1 MFRRKRA
8 SAHAPINSNPSLSAQ
23 TAAVQAFRASQ
34 ANANIS
40 TAAAA
45 TALRRHTPTP
55 TSVENVQTKRM
66 LERQLSTGSGK
77 EKGKAALPHSQNG
90 RIYRASSF
98 GSMTTRT
105 FREQPPA
112 RAASVTGSSSIE
124 ITPVPP
130 IPEHHTPH
138 RRTVSLDSPYRAI
151 HPPDRTGQG
160 GGTSPRRSPISPN
173 SSSPRASLAS
183 LASRALSSL
192 PELEREGSRSSINF
206 SYPTHARPNS
216 PLQSPTKMFVAK
228 SPSPDVGRYPEER
241 PVQNPNVP
249 RASEITPP
257 ALTVAAKETR
267 SYRDLLAGDTLCGES
282 EWKSPLSGSTYAIA
296 ERETVDSPKEQD
308 FDQIEQPHPTD
319 LSSQLDGADPDR
331 HPSPKLALLKV
342 RILAQNEDREL
353 QMVEEGTEI
362 NHIVVDDPRGCDL
375 DTSTKNA
382 KLPKKQALDRSIVG
396 SNGDEGPLS
405 ALPTINTSL
414 SPGISTVQYIPS
426 TTPLQTISHD
436 IVSSSVPIPNGER
449 LHSLSPNRITRF
461 SSHLAVPITGEKLHD
476 PPPRSMSPAKSA
488 LKHPSSPTSP
498 GGHTNN
504 QFKSSIRALSDSSD
518 DASTQSDDGRRAEV
532 KNRVPRV
539 SFEDEPEVVGT
550 AATPPISPEVH
561 FSASPQWKPGSKY
574 SSFIKNGNRLYVSYG
589 HGEDV
594 FDEVMK
600 PRPPLPSFDSVRGR
614 RRFQVEDHD
623 ERQLHG
629 FPPPSTLQDSSD
641 SGFRGMLNQSQ
652 SKHTRSHDTISL
664 TPGDPIPPEVTSV
677 EGTGYDSISEHSSSS
692 DDLTNLDEFASKGDN
707 PTGLAP
713 LEAQPHPSNTKETQH
728 DTVGIPSQSENVPV
742 ISVQLATPAAPTDE
756 KSSNEWGRIP
766 GEFPPPSP
774 PGEDEIPDQPMVD
787 TRQQSPVTP
796 DFGTS
801 SNTFLIQSVDD
812 DDESD
817 DSGESVYSDAAENL
831 AEIEG
836 DVFGSIDAI
845 VDSPVSHVSSHS
857 HTSPPDSPTR
867 SKADKKRPPELPLQ
881 HADPRNS
888 SSPGTVYISSQEAS
902 NLSASSGNTEEIE
915 GSNDLRN
922 PERQRMLSPSQEP
935 VCAAFTGTT
944 SSSLNSKPAQS
955 QLEHITCNGQHTHT
969 SKESDNVTSKQKEPK
984 LRSPKEN
991 PGGPTT
997 YRKQET
1003 SSQTPKG
1010 PSANKLYVNGNVH
1023 PSDVEENWDFGFTSK
1038 HHTQARAY
1046 DSDSSSSFKGAKS
1059 PPQSTTHYFL
1069 RRTMRNTSDNKPQ
1082 SSGGYHVAVGRRS
1095 TTPPNSFS
1103 SDRNAPMRKTLRD
1116 PSSGFHTKASS
1127 ISAFGKHS
1135 KVKGIA
1141 TGLSP
1146 QAGKKLKSR
1155 FGHPSDD
1162 EVGLR
1167 CSFRSRYDDSSDDE
1181 VVPMKFSPV
1190 RGIPKLRGKVD
1201 GDSTDLDDSSD
1212 NEIPEIPQ
1220 KVLRRPCF
1228 QHPLIIPS
1236 TTITKPVPAFEANM
1250 DSATTADAT
1259 NRSTND
1265 VPKGPGV
1272 FVSQLPKRQRG
1283 IFSRLSISVHKSGG
1297 DNKIRKSELDSAA
1310 RRDTPLERS
1319 LMELRRNRSLTTTN
1333 HCGDKPP
1340 QSAFATGT
1348 SERYA
1353 EATTEKQTDIQKS
1366 SDILESSSWPLRSHH
1381 GSNTVPEGASA
1392 PPPIHENSEPDQEQP
1407 YTSDGMAKRNGSI
1420 NFNASIA
1427 GAVTGSTPG
1436 STESSN
1442 WASRF
1447 RPRKH
1452 TRWGTDSTVGGE
1464 HPGSSI
1470 QSDVSSSVLG
1480 SGEKKKKKL
1489 LLLRKA
1495 LGMSK

>member
-8 SAHAPINSNPSLSAQ
+8 SAHAPINSNPSPSAQ

-77 EKGKAALPHSQNG
+77 GKGKAALPHSQNG
-90 RIYRASSF
+90 RIHRVSSF

-130 IPEHHTPH
+130 LPEHHTPH
-138 RRTVSLDSPYRAI
+138 RRTVSLDTFYRAI

-160 GGTSPRRSPISPN
+160 GGTSPRWSPISPN
-173 SSSPRASLAS
+173 RSSPRAS
-183 LASRALSSL
+183 RALNSL
-192 PELEREGSRSSINF
+192 PELERKGSRSSINF

-241 PVQNPNVP
+241 PVQNHNVP
-249 RASEITPP
+249 RTSEITPP
-257 ALTVAAKETR
+257 ALMDAKETQ
-267 SYRDLLAGDTLCGES
+267 SYRDLLTGDTLCGES
-282 EWKSPLSGSTYAIA
+282 EWKSPLSGSAYAIA
-296 ERETVDSPKEQD
+296 ERETVDSPQEQD
-308 FDQIEQPHPTD
+308 IDLTEQPHPTD

-342 RILAQNEDREL
+342 RTLAQNEDQEL

-382 KLPKKQALDRSIVG
+382 ELPKKQALDRSIVG
-396 SNGDEGPLS
+396 NNGDKGLLS
-405 ALPTINTSL
+405 ALPAINTSL
-414 SPGISTVQYIPS
+414 SPGISTVQYSPS
-426 TTPLQTISHD
+426 TTPLQNISHD

-461 SSHLAVPITGEKLHD
+461 SSHLTVPITGEKLHD
-476 PPPRSMSPAKSA
+476 PPPRSMSHAKSA

-498 GGHTNN
+498 GGHAIN
-504 QFKSSIRALSDSSD
+504 QSKSTRALSDSSD
-518 DASTQSDDGRRAEV
+518 GASTQSDDGRRAEV

-550 AATPPISPEVH
+550 AATPPISPELH
-561 FSASPQWKPGSKY
+561 FSASPQWKLGSKY
-574 SSFIKNGNRLYVSYG
+574 ARFIKNGNRLYVNNG
-589 HGEDV
+589 DGEDV

-629 FPPPSTLQDSSD
+629 FPPPSTLPGSSE

-652 SKHTRSHDTISL
+652 SKHTRPHDTISL

-692 DDLTNLDEFASKGDN
+692 DDLTNLDESASQGDDLS
-707 PTGLAP
+707 GLATV
-713 LEAQPHPSNTKETQH
+713 EAQPRPSNPKETQL
-728 DTVGIPSQSENVPV
+728 DTVGNPSQSENVPV

-766 GEFPPPSP
+766 GEFPPSSP
-774 PGEDEIPDQPMVD
+774 PGEDETPDQPMDD
-787 TRQQSPVTP
+787 TQQRPVNP
-796 DFGTS
+796 DSGTS
-801 SNTFLIQSVDD
+801 SNTFSIQSVDDDD

-845 VDSPVSHVSSHS
+845 VDSPISHVSSHS
-857 HTSPPDSPTR
+857 HATPPDSPAR
-867 SKADKKRPPELPLQ
+867 SKTDKKRPPELPLQ

-888 SSPGTVYISSQEAS
+888 SSSGTVNISSPLPVVKEEAS
-902 NLSASSGNTEEIE
+902 NLTVSSGNTREIE

-922 PERQRMLSPSQEP
+922 PESQRMLSPSQEP
-935 VCAAFTGTT
+935 VWAAFAGTT
-944 SSSLNSKPAQS
+944 ASSLNSKPAQS
-955 QLEHITCNGQHTHT
+955 RLDHITCNGQHTHT
-969 SKESDNVTSKQKEPK
+969 SEESNYVTSKQKGTK
-984 LRSPKEN
+984 LRPPKEN
-991 PGGPTT
+991 PEGPTT

-1003 SSQTPKG
+1003 STRTPKG
-1010 PSANKLYVNGNVH
+1010 PSANKLYVNGHVH
-1023 PSDVEENWDFGFTSK
+1023 PSGVEENWDFGFTSK
-1038 HHTQARAY
+1038 HHTQAHAY

-1069 RRTMRNTSDNKPQ
+1069 RRTMRNTDNRPQ
-1082 SSGGYHVAVGRRS
+1082 SLGRYPAAVGRRS
-1095 TTPPNSFS
+1095 TTPPNQGSSFS
-1103 SDRNAPMRKTLRD
+1103 SDRNAQMRKTLRD
-1116 PSSGFHTKASS
+1116 PRSGFHTKASS
-1127 ISAFGKHS
+1127 FSGFGKHS
-1135 KVKGIA
+1135 KVKGTA

-1167 CSFRSRYDDSSDDE
+1167 YSFRSRYDDSSDDE

-1212 NEIPEIPQ
+1212 NEIPQ
-1220 KVLRRPCF
+1220 KVLRRPCS
-1228 QHPLIIPS
+1228 QHPSIIRS
-1236 TTITKPVPAFEANM
+1236 TPITKPVSASEANA
-1250 DSATTADAT
+1250 DGATTADAT
-1259 NRSTND
+1259 NRSTDD
-1265 VPKGPGV
+1265 VPKGPGG
-1272 FVSQLPKRQRG
+1272 FFSQLPKRQRG

-1297 DNKIRKSELDSAA
+1297 DNRIRKSELDSAA

-1319 LMELRRNRSLTTTN
+1319 PMELRRNRSSTTTN
-1333 HCGDKPP
+1333 HGGDKPP
-1340 QSAFATGT
+1340 QSGFATGT

-1366 SDILESSSWPLRSHH
+1366 SDILESSSWPFRSHH
-1381 GSNTVPEGASA
+1381 GSNTVPVGASA
-1392 PPPIHENSEPDQEQP
+1392 PPHIPENSKPDQERP

-1420 NFNASIA
+1420 NCSASIA
-1427 GAVTGSTPG
+1427 GAVTGSTHG

-1442 WASRF
+1442 WASCF
-1447 RPRKH
+1447 RPRMQ
-1452 TRWGTDSTVGGE
+1452 TRRGTDSTVGQKL
-1464 HPGSSI
+1464 PSSSI